1 MKKTLLWQVPLA
13 SLIYLVLLMAC
24 SATGLIHPFCYAYV
38 GTVFPIFF
46 SFVYFFV
53 SSRWR
58 CFGAGLTLNSIL
70 LVILIAFGE
79 GGSSLIIGLIVLA
92 LISEVVRFLLGYTN
106 KKGIIFSFIPL
117 AYSFYAYSI
126 HWWTNTA
133 ESLEEAVEEMRA
145 GYDVQM
151 AQVIQNYPLLFV
163 MLILVIPVAVLSIIL
178 VQKIMKKTAEKLE
191 ENYGNL

>member
-1 MKKTLLWQVPLA
+1 MKKLLLWQVPLA

-46 SFVYFFV
+46 SFIYFFI
-53 SSRWR
+53 SSRWQ
-58 CFGAGLTLNSIL
+58 CFGAAITLNSIL

-79 GGSSLIIGLIVLA
+79 GGTPLIIGLIVLA
-92 LISEVVRFLLGYTN
+92 LISEVIRFLVGYTSM
-106 KKGIIFSFIPL
+106 KGITFSFIPL

-126 HWWTNTA
+126 HWWTDTA

-145 GYDVQM
+145 GYDAQM
-151 AQVIQNYPLLFV
+151 VQVIQNYPLLFI
-163 MLILVIPVAVLSIIL
+163 MLILVIPVAVLSIIM
-178 VQKIMKKTAEKLE
+178 VRKIMKKSAEKLSV
-191 ENYGNL
+191 